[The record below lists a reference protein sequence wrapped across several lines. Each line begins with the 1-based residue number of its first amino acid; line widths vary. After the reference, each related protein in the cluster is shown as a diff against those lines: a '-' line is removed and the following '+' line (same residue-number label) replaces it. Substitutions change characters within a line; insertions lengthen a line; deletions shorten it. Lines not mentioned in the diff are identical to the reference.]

1 MMLIGAEN
9 EIFLLGRKEQI
20 SQLKM
25 QTNFWLAS
33 NLKRNAYGHLY
44 CCVGL
49 SLQCASCQNCFPQYS
64 L

>member
-25 QTNFWLAS
+25 QTNFWLDS
-33 NLKRNAYGHLY
+33 NLKRNHMAIFTVL
-44 CCVGL
+44 CV
-49 SLQCASCQNCFPQYS
+49 
-64 L
+64 